1 MNSIIQLFCI
11 RSLAGI
17 HPAVFRNF
25 PVSGYDG
32 FPMDF
37 WGNTLLVYPAL
48 CVPVCGTYWCSSYF
62 RQGACTQVIFVQ
74 TFSATFYQS
83 DVSRRQDSLNTD
95 THLCFKVIAD
105 DVLFGLCNT
114 YGTVSKYDFVG
125 ACIDHGRVCHER
137 SLAGQYFYGKLGK
150 DRLQVTFTSGNDT
163 VIVQ

>member
-1 MNSIIQLFCI
+1 MMVSQWIFEEILCGCI
-11 RSLAGI
+11 HFNA
-17 HPAVFRNF
+17 
-25 PVSGYDG
+25 Y
-32 FPMDF
+32 
-37 WGNTLLVYPAL
+37 L
-48 CVPVCGTYWCSSYF
+48 CAAHIDVVGVLG
-62 RQGACTQVIFVQ
+62 QGACAQVIFVQ

-137 SLAGQYFYGKLGK
+137 SLAGQHFYGKLGK